1 MRCTSFLRAA
11 RRGQPWTVMKVTFTA
26 KEYRQLLEL
35 VHLGM
40 WAVTGYQGEDTA
52 VAKRY
57 FDFDQ
62 KLLGLATELGC
73 ADLVEVRADGTL
85 QPGAKLSE
93 DERVRDL
100 QSEFQNDV
108 FWHEL
113 VARLADR
120 DLAGDQGRRT
130 MDTPRVERPPT
141 TDEKLKKI
149 EEGYWKEF
157 EKNDL
162 ANVVLLRGGRG

>member
-1 MRCTSFLRAA
+1 
-11 RRGQPWTVMKVTFTA
+11 MKVSFTA

-40 WAVTGYQGEDTA
+40 WTVTGYQGEDTA
-52 VAKRY
+52 TAKRY
-57 FDFDQ
+57 YALDQ
-62 KLLGLATELGC
+62 RLMELAEPLGC
-73 ADLVEVRADGTL
+73 ADLVETREDGSL
-85 QPGAKLSE
+85 QPAPKLAE
-93 DERVRDL
+93 DDRVRDL

-120 DLAGDQGRRT
+120 DLAGEQTKRT
-130 MDTPRVERPPT
+130 LETPGVEPPPSR
-141 TDEKLKKI
+141 DEQLKRI
-149 EEGYWKEF
+149 EDRYWAEF

-162 ANVVLLRGGRG
+162 AHVVVLRGGRG

>member
-1 MRCTSFLRAA
+1 MKASF
-11 RRGQPWTVMKVTFTA
+11 TI

-40 WAVTGYQGEDTA
+40 WSVTGYQGDDSA
-52 VAKRY
+52 AAKRY
-57 FDFDQ
+57 FDLDQ
-62 KLLGLATELGC
+62 RLLGLATEAGC
-73 ADLVEVRADGTL
+73 ADLVEERDDGTL
-85 QPGAKLSE
+85 QPAPKLAE
-93 DERVRDL
+93 EERMREI

-113 VARLADR
+113 VTRLAER
-120 DLAGDQGRRT
+120 DLGGEQVRRG
-130 MDTPRVERPPT
+130 MDTPGVEPPPSH
-141 TDEKLKKI
+141 EEQLKKI
-149 EEGYWKEF
+149 EDRYWAEF

>member
-1 MRCTSFLRAA
+1 
-11 RRGQPWTVMKVTFTA
+11 MKVPFTP

-52 VAKRY
+52 AARRY
-57 FDFDQ
+57 FQFDQ
-62 KLLGLATELGC
+62 KLLGMATDLGC
-73 ADLVEVRADGTL
+73 ADLVEKQADGTM
-85 QPGAKLSE
+85 QPAAKLSE
-93 DERVRDL
+93 DERVREI

-113 VARLADR
+113 VTRLADR
-120 DLAGDQGRRT
+120 DLAGEDARRAIE
-130 MDTPRVERPPT
+130 TPGVEPPPT
-141 TDEKLKKI
+141 TDERLKKI
-149 EEGYWKEF
+149 EERYWAEF

>member
-1 MRCTSFLRAA
+1 
-11 RRGQPWTVMKVTFTA
+11 MKVPFTA

-40 WAVTGYQGEDTA
+40 WAVTAYQGEDTA
-52 VAKRY
+52 AAKRY
-57 FDFDQ
+57 FAFDQ
-62 KLLGLATELGC
+62 RLLGLATDLGC
-73 ADLVEVRADGTL
+73 ADLVEERDDGTL
-85 QPGAKLSE
+85 QPAPKLAE
-93 DERVRDL
+93 DERVREI

-120 DLAGDQGRRT
+120 DVAAEQAKRT
-130 MDTPRVERPPT
+130 METPGVEPPPSHE
-141 TDEKLKKI
+141 DQVKQVEQR
-149 EEGYWKEF
+149 YWDEF

-162 ANVVLLRGGRG
+162 AHVVVLRGGRG

>member
-1 MRCTSFLRAA
+1 
-11 RRGQPWTVMKVTFTA
+11 MKVTFTT

-52 VAKRY
+52 VAKR
-57 FDFDQ
+57 FFAFDQ
-62 KLLGLATELGC
+62 KLLGLASGLGC
-73 ADLVEVRADGTL
+73 ADLVEERDDGSL
-85 QPGAKLSE
+85 QPAAKLSE
-93 DERVRDL
+93 DDRVREI
-100 QSEFQNDV
+100 QNEFQNDV

-120 DLAGDQGRRT
+120 DLDGEQAKRA
-130 MDTPRVERPPT
+130 MDTPGVEPPPT
-141 TDEKLKKI
+141 SDERLKKI
-149 EEGYWKEF
+149 EEQYWKEF

-162 ANVVLLRGGRG
+162 ANVVVLRGGRG

>member
-1 MRCTSFLRAA
+1 
-11 RRGQPWTVMKVTFTA
+11 MKVSFTP

-40 WAVTGYQGEDTA
+40 WAVTAYQGEDTA

-57 FDFDQ
+57 FALDQ
-62 KLLGLATELGC
+62 RLLGMATDLGC
-73 ADLVEVRADGTL
+73 ADLVEERDDKTM
-85 QPGAKLSE
+85 QPAPKLAE
-93 DERVRDL
+93 DDRVRDI

-113 VARLADR
+113 VARLAER
-120 DLAGDQGRRT
+120 DLGGTQAKET
-130 MDTPRVERPPT
+130 METPGVEPPPSR
-141 TDEKLKKI
+141 DEKLKQAEKR
-149 EEGYWKEF
+149 YWDEF

-162 ANVVLLRGGRG
+162 AHVVLLRGGRG

>member
-1 MRCTSFLRAA
+1 
-11 RRGQPWTVMKVTFTA
+11 MKVSFTP

-40 WAVTGYQGEDTA
+40 WVVTAYQGEDTA

-57 FDFDQ
+57 FALDQ
-62 KLLGLATELGC
+62 RLLGLATDQGC
-73 ADLVEVRADGTL
+73 ADLVEEMEDKSL
-85 QPGAKLSE
+85 QPAPKLAE
-93 DERVRDL
+93 DDRIRDL

-113 VARLADR
+113 VARLAER
-120 DLAGDQGRRT
+120 DLGGEQTKRSLE
-130 MDTPRVERPPT
+130 TPGVEPPPSREEQLKQV
-141 TDEKLKKI
+141 EKR
-149 EEGYWKEF
+149 YWDEF

-162 ANVVLLRGGRG
+162 AHVVVLRGGRG

>member
-1 MRCTSFLRAA
+1 MKASFT
-11 RRGQPWTVMKVTFTA
+11 P

-40 WAVTGYQGEDTA
+40 WVVTGYQGEDTA
-52 VAKRY
+52 AAKRY
-57 FDFDQ
+57 HALDQ
-62 KLLGLATELGC
+62 KLMELAGPMGC
-73 ADLVEVRADGTL
+73 ADLVEDRDDGTM
-85 QPGAKLSE
+85 QPAPKLAE
-93 DERVRDL
+93 DERVKEI

-120 DLAGDQGRRT
+120 DYAAEQARRALE
-130 MDTPRVERPPT
+130 TPGLESPPT
-141 TDEKLKKI
+141 PEEVTKKI
-149 EEGYWKEF
+149 EDRYWTEF

>member
-1 MRCTSFLRAA
+1 MKASFT
-11 RRGQPWTVMKVTFTA
+11 P

-52 VAKRY
+52 PAKRY

-62 KLLGLATELGC
+62 KLMQLATEMGC
-73 ADLVEVRADGTL
+73 ADLVEERDDGTL
-85 QPGAKLSE
+85 QPSPKLAE
-93 DERVRDL
+93 DDRIKEL
-100 QSEFQNDV
+100 QLEFQNDA

-113 VARLADR
+113 VQRLADR
-120 DLAGDQGRRT
+120 DHAGAAAKRT
-130 MDTPRVERPPT
+130 LDTPGVEPAPST
-141 TDEKLKKI
+141 EEQLKKL
-149 EEGYWKEF
+149 EERYWAEF

-162 ANVVLLRGGRG
+162 ANVVVLRGGKG

>member
-1 MRCTSFLRAA
+1 
-11 RRGQPWTVMKVTFTA
+11 MKVSFTA

-40 WAVTGYQGEDTA
+40 WTVTGYQGEDTA
-52 VAKRY
+52 AAKRY
-57 FDFDQ
+57 YALDQ
-62 KLLGLATELGC
+62 RLMEMAAAMGC
-73 ADLVEVRADGTL
+73 ADLVEERDDGSL
-85 QPGAKLSE
+85 QPSPKLAE
-93 DERVRDL
+93 DERVRDI

-120 DLAGDQGRRT
+120 DFAGEQARRT
-130 MDTPRVERPPT
+130 METPGVEPPPSR
-141 TDEKLKKI
+141 DEQLKQI
-149 EEGYWKEF
+149 EDSYWAEF

-162 ANVVLLRGGRG
+162 AHVVVLRGGKG

>member
-1 MRCTSFLRAA
+1 
-11 RRGQPWTVMKVTFTA
+11 MKASFTA

-52 VAKRY
+52 AAKRY

-62 KLLGLATELGC
+62 KLLGFATEMGC
-73 ADLVEVRADGTL
+73 ADLVEKRDDGTL
-85 QPGAKLSE
+85 QPAPKLSE
-93 DERVRDL
+93 DERVREI
-100 QSEFQNDV
+100 QSDFQNDV
-108 FWHEL
+108 FWHEM

-120 DLAGDQGRRT
+120 DLANEQTKRT
-130 MDTPRVERPPT
+130 MDTPGVEPPPSS
-141 TDEKLKKI
+141 EEQLKKI
-149 EEGYWKEF
+149 EERYWKEF

-162 ANVVLLRGGRG
+162 ASVVVLRGGRG

>member
-1 MRCTSFLRAA
+1 
-11 RRGQPWTVMKVTFTA
+11 MKVALTT

-40 WAVTGYQGEDTA
+40 WVVTGYQGDDSA
-52 VAKRY
+52 AAKRY
-57 FDFDQ
+57 LALDQ
-62 KLLGLATELGC
+62 KFLGLATEAGC
-73 ADLVEVRADGTL
+73 ADVVEEREDGTL
-85 QPGAKLSE
+85 QPAPKLAE
-93 DERVRDL
+93 DERVREL

-113 VARLADR
+113 VQRLAER
-120 DLAGDQGRRT
+120 DQDGEMARRT
-130 MDTPRVERPPT
+130 LETPGVEPPPSR
-141 TDEKLKKI
+141 DEQLKQV
-149 EEGYWKEF
+149 EDRYWQEF

>member
-1 MRCTSFLRAA
+1 
-11 RRGQPWTVMKVTFTA
+11 MKVSFTA

-40 WAVTGYQGEDTA
+40 WTVTAYQGEETA
-52 VAKRY
+52 AAKRY
-57 FDFDQ
+57 FALDQ
-62 KLLGLATELGC
+62 RLLGLATDLGC
-73 ADLVEVRADGTL
+73 ADLVEERDDGSL
-85 QPGAKLSE
+85 QPAAKLAE
-93 DERVRDL
+93 DDRVREL

-120 DLAGDQGRRT
+120 DLAGEQAKRALETPGVEPPPSRDDQ
-130 MDTPRVERPPT
+130 
-141 TDEKLKKI
+141 LKKI
-149 EEGYWKEF
+149 EDRYWKDF

-162 ANVVLLRGGRG
+162 AHLVVLRGGRG

>member
-1 MRCTSFLRAA
+1 
-11 RRGQPWTVMKVTFTA
+11 MKVSFTA

-40 WAVTGYQGEDTA
+40 WAVTGYQGEETA
-52 VAKRY
+52 AAKRY
-57 FDFDQ
+57 YALDQ

-73 ADLVEVRADGTL
+73 ADLVEKHADGAL
-85 QPGAKLSE
+85 QPAPKLAE
-93 DERVRDL
+93 DERVREL

-108 FWHEL
+108 FWHEM

-120 DLAGDQGRRT
+120 DLAGEQGKRT
-130 MDTPRVERPPT
+130 MDTPGVEPPPS
-141 TDEKLKKI
+141 TDERLKKI
-149 EEGYWKEF
+149 EERYWAEF

>member
-1 MRCTSFLRAA
+1 
-11 RRGQPWTVMKVTFTA
+11 MKVSFTA

-40 WAVTGYQGEDTA
+40 WAVTAYQGEETA
-52 VAKRY
+52 AAKRY
-57 FDFDQ
+57 FALDQ
-62 KLLGLATELGC
+62 RLLEMATEMGC
-73 ADLVEVRADGTL
+73 AEFVEKRDDGTL
-85 QPGAKLSE
+85 QPGPKLAE
-93 DERVRDL
+93 DDRVRDI

-120 DLAGDQGRRT
+120 DVAGEQAKRSL
-130 MDTPRVERPPT
+130 DTPGVEPPPSR
-141 TDEKLKKI
+141 DDQIKQI
-149 EEGYWKEF
+149 ETRYWDEF

-162 ANVVLLRGGRG
+162 AHVVVLRGGRG

>member
-1 MRCTSFLRAA
+1 
-11 RRGQPWTVMKVTFTA
+11 MKAPFTA

-40 WAVTGYQGEDTA
+40 WTVTGYQGEDTA
-52 VAKRY
+52 AAKRY
-57 FDFDQ
+57 FDLDQ
-62 KLLGLATELGC
+62 KLLQLATEAGC
-73 ADLVEVRADGTL
+73 ADLVETMDDGSL
-85 QPGAKLSE
+85 QPSPKLSE
-93 DERVRDL
+93 DDRVREL

-108 FWHEL
+108 FWHEF

-120 DLAGDQGRRT
+120 DLAGEQVKRA
-130 MDTPRVERPPT
+130 MDTPGVDAPPSREER
-141 TDEKLKKI
+141 LKKI
-149 EEGYWKEF
+149 EERYWAEF